1 MLPPNKYRYIDGR
14 TNFSV
19 CDPIEARST
28 YEKYS
33 RMYANRYNRRKYVD
47 GAMYCG
53 LFKNCAQIIEPIPGG
68 KISLSIKIGDSN
80 EISTVIIYC
89 DIKITHKYLLATNK
103 LGKVLN
109 EFPGN
114 TSRSTKFDNGKMY
127 ILGKGKLGNGTVGC
141 YNLTHR
147 TEEIQGCVNTVASFA
162 KNYYSDLGLI
172 KEVDCIAQ
180 G

>member
-1 MLPPNKYRYIDGR
+1 MIKHVIINCKQLVIGGVGTPLLPPNKYRYIDGR

-68 KISLSIKIGDSN
+68 KY
-80 EISTVIIYC
+80 VI
-89 DIKITHKYLLATNK
+89 N
-103 LGKVLN
+103 
-109 EFPGN
+109 
-114 TSRSTKFDNGKMY
+114 
-127 ILGKGKLGNGTVGC
+127 
-141 YNLTHR
+141 
-147 TEEIQGCVNTVASFA
+147 
-162 KNYYSDLGLI
+162 
-172 KEVDCIAQ
+172 
-180 G
+180 